1 MYDKEVVKMMKEWL
15 AKLALVVFIVS
26 MIFVAVNTMPQHKSY
41 HCHGKNF
48 HLYESIEA
56 NGNVFLKTK
65 KECIDIRDIPFRTSI
80 KGVKK

>member
-1 MYDKEVVKMMKEWL
+1 MYDKEVMKMMKEWL

-26 MIFVAVNTMPQHKSY
+26 MIVVAINTMPQHKNY
-41 HCHGKNF
+41 HCHSKNF

-65 KECIDIRDIPFRTSI
+65 KECIDIRNI
-80 KGVKK
+80 KERK

>member
-26 MIFVAVNTMPQHKSY
+26 MITIAVNTMPQHKNY

-80 KGVKK
+80 KGK